1 MMELLECR
9 IKDKNIL
16 KLIKEGLKAKIFTN
30 NLPNLTPEVVTPQGG
45 LLSPLLSNI
54 YLHELDLFMETLT
67 EEYKGN
73 VAAGSRRKN
82 PEYQKLLYSAQNK
95 LAHKLR
101 IPRSIPNEKGYRNL
115 KYIRYADDFLI
126 GVVGP
131 RTRAIEVRD
140 KVEQFLREKLYITLS
155 MDKTKITHITNKIE
169 FLGYKFTRRTLF
181 VKQHYSGKLV
191 TRKMTIPIL
200 DVNMEKVIARFKEAN
215 FCNGNGDPTPVF
227 R

>member
-1 MMELLECR
+1 MELLECR

-16 KLIKEGLKAKIFTN
+16 KLIKEGLKAKIFTK
-30 NLPNLTPEVVTPQGG
+30 NLPIFTPEVGTPQGG
-45 LLSPLLSNI
+45 ILSPLLSNI
-54 YLHELDLFMETLT
+54 YLHELDLFVETLI

-82 PEYQKLLYSAQNK
+82 PEYQKLLNSAQKK
-95 LAHKLR
+95 LAHKLH

-131 RTRAIEVRD
+131 RTIAIEVRD
-140 KVEQFLREKLYITLS
+140 KVEQFLREKLHITLS
-155 MDKTKITHITNKIE
+155 MDKAKITHITNKIE

-200 DVNMEKVIARFKEAN
+200 DVNMEKVIARLKEAN